1 MKIPK
6 NMTEDQVV
14 DIITN
19 VAHRLA
25 PKFTF
30 AFYETEDIEQEAFML
45 GVEALGRYDDTKPLE
60 NFLYTHISNRLK
72 NFKRDNYYRF
82 DHGDAQ
88 KIQDRKKSILDA
100 ADIDNFK
107 FISAETEVSDDVHM
121 KEVRDLID
129 KKLPADLRS
138 DYLRLKSNTPLPKTR
153 RDYIIHII
161 EEIIESENDQGN

>member
-1 MKIPK
+1 MKIPN

-14 DIITN
+14 DIITK

-45 GVEALGRYDDTKPLE
+45 GVEALARYDEGKPLE

-107 FISAETEVSDDVHM
+107 FISAEDEVSDYVHM
-121 KEVRDLID
+121 KEVSDLID
-129 KKLPADLRS
+129 RKLPASLRS
-138 DYLRLKSNTPLPKTR
+138 DYLRLKSNTPLPKNR
-153 RDYIIHII
+153 RDHIIHVIEQII
-161 EEIIESENDQGN
+161 ENEND